1 MLSILKAD
9 AFNNQKKEAKVAKV
23 VTFANVKGGSGKST
37 LCINMAAILIRAGY
51 SVAILDSDQQKC
63 SHDWITGTK
72 DNLLSRVEIIE
83 PSDFNV
89 ADDVEVDFLL
99 VDTQGSL
106 TKEMAQFLFQSS
118 LIITPC
124 RVSRDDIV
132 GQGWIEVFLKQS
144 NQNIKKAPI
153 LTVLNGVNK
162 RSSILSH
169 VIEQLKEDGVQV
181 AETCISQRVC
191 FAETNVNKISVIGYN
206 KQATKEIVDL
216 TNEAL
221 NLIKSEA

>member
-1 MLSILKAD
+1 MLLII
-9 AFNNQKKEAKVAKV
+9 KKETKVAKV

-37 LCINMAAILIRAGY
+37 LCINMAAILIREGY
-51 SVAILDSDQQKC
+51 SVALIDADQQKC
-63 SHDWITGTK
+63 SQDWITGTRDK
-72 DNLLSRVEIIE
+72 LLSRIEIIDQAE
-83 PSDFNV
+83 FIASENV
-89 ADDVEVDFLL
+89 DVDFLL
-99 VDTQGSL
+99 IDTQGSL

-144 NQNIKKAPI
+144 NRDIKKAPI

-206 KQATKEIVDL
+206 KHATEEIVDL

>member
-1 MLSILKAD
+1 MLLII
-9 AFNNQKKEAKVAKV
+9 KKETKVAKV

-37 LCINMAAILIRAGY
+37 LCINMAAILIREGY
-51 SVAILDSDQQKC
+51 SVALIDADQQKC
-63 SHDWITGTK
+63 SQDWITGTRDK
-72 DNLLSRVEIIE
+72 LLSRIEIIDQAE
-83 PSDFNV
+83 FIASENV
-89 ADDVEVDFLL
+89 DVDFLL
-99 VDTQGSL
+99 IDTQGSL

-144 NQNIKKAPI
+144 NRDIKKAPI

-206 KQATKEIVDL
+206 KHATREIVDL

-221 NLIKSEA
+221 NLIKSEI

>member
-1 MLSILKAD
+1 MLLNI
-9 AFNNQKKEAKVAKV
+9 KKEPKVAKV

-37 LCINMAAILIRAGY
+37 LCINMAAILIREGY
-51 SVAILDSDQQKC
+51 SVALIDADQQKC
-63 SHDWITGTK
+63 SQDWITGTK
-72 DNLLSRVEIIE
+72 DKFLSRVEII
-83 PSDFNV
+83 DQADLVAAKNV
-89 ADDVEVDFLL
+89 EADFLL
-99 VDTQGSL
+99 IDTQGSL

-144 NQNIKKAPI
+144 NLDVKKSPI

-169 VIEQLKEDGVQV
+169 VIEQLKEDGIKV
-181 AETCISQRVC
+181 AKTCISQRVC

-206 KQATKEIVDL
+206 KPATEEIVDL

-221 NLIKSEA
+221 NLIKRGA

>member
-1 MLSILKAD
+1 MLLII
-9 AFNNQKKEAKVAKV
+9 KKGTKVAKV

-37 LCINMAAILIRAGY
+37 LCINIAAILIRAGY
-51 SVAILDSDQQKC
+51 SVALIDADQQKC
-63 SHDWITGTK
+63 SQDWITGTK
-72 DNLLSRVEIIE
+72 DELLSRVQIIE
-83 PSDFNV
+83 Q
-89 ADDVEVDFLL
+89 AELKAAKDVEADFLL
-99 VDTQGSL
+99 IDTQGSL

-132 GQGWIEVFLKQS
+132 GQGWIEVFLKQAS
-144 NQNIKKAPI
+144 QDIEKPPI

-181 AETCISQRVC
+181 AKTCISQRVC
-191 FAETNVNKISVIGYN
+191 FAETNVNKVSVIGYN

-216 TNEAL
+216 ANEAL
-221 NLIKSEA
+221 NFIKSET

>member
-1 MLSILKAD
+1 MRLII
-9 AFNNQKKEAKVAKV
+9 KKETKVAKV

-37 LCINMAAILIRAGY
+37 LCINMAAILIREGY
-51 SVAILDSDQQKC
+51 SVALIDADQQKC
-63 SHDWITGTK
+63 SQDWITETRDK
-72 DNLLSRVEIIE
+72 LLSRIEIIDQAE
-83 PSDFNV
+83 FIASENV
-89 ADDVEVDFLL
+89 DVDFLL
-99 VDTQGSL
+99 IDTQGSL

-144 NQNIKKAPI
+144 NRDIKKAPI

-181 AETCISQRVC
+181 AKTCISQRVC

-206 KQATKEIVDL
+206 KPATEEIVDL

>member
-1 MLSILKAD
+1 MLLII
-9 AFNNQKKEAKVAKV
+9 KKETKVAKV

-37 LCINMAAILIRAGY
+37 LCINMAAILIREGY
-51 SVAILDSDQQKC
+51 SVALIDADQQKC
-63 SHDWITGTK
+63 SQDWITGTRDK
-72 DNLLSRVEIIE
+72 LLSRIEIIDQAE
-83 PSDFNV
+83 FIASENV
-89 ADDVEVDFLL
+89 DVDFLL
-99 VDTQGSL
+99 IDTQGSL

-144 NQNIKKAPI
+144 NRDIKKAPI

-181 AETCISQRVC
+181 AKTCISQRVC

-206 KQATKEIVDL
+206 KPATEEIVDL

-221 NLIKSEA
+221 KLIRSEA

>member
-1 MLSILKAD
+1 MLLII
-9 AFNNQKKEAKVAKV
+9 KKETKVAKV

-37 LCINMAAILIRAGY
+37 LCINMAAILIREGY
-51 SVAILDSDQQKC
+51 SVALIDADQQKC
-63 SHDWITGTK
+63 SQDWITGTRDK
-72 DNLLSRVEIIE
+72 LLSRIEIIDQAE
-83 PSDFNV
+83 FIASENV
-89 ADDVEVDFLL
+89 DVDFLL
-99 VDTQGSL
+99 IDTQGSL

-144 NQNIKKAPI
+144 NQNLKKAPI

-206 KQATKEIVDL
+206 KPATEEIVDL

>member
-1 MLSILKAD
+1 MLLII
-9 AFNNQKKEAKVAKV
+9 KKETKVAKV

-37 LCINMAAILIRAGY
+37 LCINMAAILVRAGY
-51 SVAILDSDQQKC
+51 SVAIIDADHQKC
-63 SHDWITGTK
+63 SQDWITGTK
-72 DNLLSRVEIIE
+72 DKLL
-83 PSDFNV
+83 
-89 ADDVEVDFLL
+89 
-99 VDTQGSL
+99 
-106 TKEMAQFLFQSS
+106 
-118 LIITPC
+118 
-124 RVSRDDIV
+124 SRDDIV

-169 VIEQLKEDGVQV
+169 VIEQLKEDGVKV

-206 KQATKEIVDL
+206 KHATKEIVDL

-221 NLIKSEA
+221 NLIKSEV

>member
-1 MLSILKAD
+1 MLFII
-9 AFNNQKKEAKVAKV
+9 KKDSNVVKV

-37 LCINMAAILIRAGY
+37 LCINMAAILIREGY
-51 SVAILDSDQQKC
+51 SVALIDADQQKC
-63 SHDWITGTK
+63 SQDWITGTK
-72 DNLLSRVEIIE
+72 DKLLSRVEIIDQAE
-83 PSDFNV
+83 FMASENID
-89 ADDVEVDFLL
+89 VDFLL
-99 VDTQGSL
+99 IDTQGSL

-144 NQNIKKAPI
+144 NREIKKAPI

-181 AETCISQRVC
+181 AKTCISQRVC

-206 KQATKEIVDL
+206 KPATEEIVDL

-221 NLIKSEA
+221 NLIKREA

>member
-1 MLSILKAD
+1 MLSKLKAG
-9 AFNNQKKEAKVAKV
+9 AFEIKKDSRVAKV
-23 VTFANVKGGSGKST
+23 ITFANVKGGSGKST
-37 LCINMAAILIRAGY
+37 LCINIAAILIRTGY
-51 SVAILDSDQQKC
+51 SVALIDADQQKC
-63 SHDWITGTK
+63 SKDWITGTK
-72 DNLLSRVEIIE
+72 DKLLSRVQIIE
-83 PSDFNV
+83 QTDLQAAEN
-89 ADDVEVDFLL
+89 VEVDFLL
-99 VDTQGSL
+99 IDTQGSL

-132 GQGWIEVFLKQS
+132 GQGWIEIFLKQAG
-144 NQNIKKAPI
+144 QDVKKPPI

-169 VIEQLKEDGVQV
+169 VIEQLREDGIQV
-181 AETCISQRVC
+181 AKTCISQRVC

-206 KQATKEIVDL
+206 KQATQEIVDL

>member
-1 MLSILKAD
+1 MLLII
-9 AFNNQKKEAKVAKV
+9 KKETKVAKV

-37 LCINMAAILIRAGY
+37 LCINMAAILIREGY
-51 SVAILDSDQQKC
+51 SVALIDADQQKC
-63 SHDWITGTK
+63 SQDWITGTRDK
-72 DNLLSRVEIIE
+72 LLSRIEILDQAEFIASE
-83 PSDFNV
+83 NV
-89 ADDVEVDFLL
+89 DVDFLL
-99 VDTQGSL
+99 IDTQGSL

-144 NQNIKKAPI
+144 NRDIKKAPI

-206 KQATKEIVDL
+206 KPATEEIVDL

>member
-1 MLSILKAD
+1 MVLIV
-9 AFNNQKKEAKVAKV
+9 KKDSKVAKV

-37 LCINMAAILIRAGY
+37 LCINMAAILIREGY
-51 SVAILDSDQQKC
+51 SVALIDADQQKC
-63 SHDWITGTK
+63 SQDWIIGTK
-72 DNLLSRVEIIE
+72 DKLLSRVEIIDQAE
-83 PSDFNV
+83 FIASENV
-89 ADDVEVDFLL
+89 DVDFLL
-99 VDTQGSL
+99 IDTQGSL

-144 NQNIKKAPI
+144 SQEIKKAPI

-181 AETCISQRVC
+181 AKTCISQRVC

-206 KQATKEIVDL
+206 KPATEEIVDL

-221 NLIKSEA
+221 NLIKREA

>member
-1 MLSILKAD
+1 MRLII
-9 AFNNQKKEAKVAKV
+9 KKETKVAKV

-37 LCINMAAILIRAGY
+37 LCINMAAILIREGY
-51 SVAILDSDQQKC
+51 TVALIDADQQKC
-63 SHDWITGTK
+63 SQDWITGTK
-72 DNLLSRVEIIE
+72 DKFLSRVEIIDQAE
-83 PSDFNV
+83 FKASENV
-89 ADDVEVDFLL
+89 DVDFLL
-99 VDTQGSL
+99 IDTQGSL

-144 NQNIKKAPI
+144 NLDVKKSPI

-169 VIEQLKEDGVQV
+169 VIEQLKEDGIKV
-181 AETCISQRVC
+181 AKTCISQRVC

-206 KQATKEIVDL
+206 KPATEEIVDL

-221 NLIKSEA
+221 NLIKRGA

>member
-1 MLSILKAD
+1 M
-9 AFNNQKKEAKVAKV
+9 VKV

-37 LCINMAAILIRAGY
+37 LCINMAAILIREGY
-51 SVAILDSDQQKC
+51 SVALIDADQQKC
-63 SHDWITGTK
+63 SQDWITGTRDK
-72 DNLLSRVEIIE
+72 LLSRIEIIDQAE
-83 PSDFNV
+83 FIASENID
-89 ADDVEVDFLL
+89 VDFLL
-99 VDTQGSL
+99 IDTQGSL

-124 RVSRDDIV
+124 RASRDDIV

-206 KQATKEIVDL
+206 KHATKEIVDL

-221 NLIKSEA
+221 NLIKSEV

>member
-1 MLSILKAD
+1 MLLII
-9 AFNNQKKEAKVAKV
+9 KKEAKVAKV

-63 SHDWITGTK
+63 SQDWITGTK
-72 DNLLSRVEIIE
+72 DKFLSRVEIIE
-83 PSDFNV
+83 P
-89 ADDVEVDFLL
+89 AELKAAEDVEVDFLL
-99 VDTQGSL
+99 IDTQGSL

-144 NQNIKKAPI
+144 NQNLKKAPI

-221 NLIKSEA
+221 NLIKSGS

>member
-1 MLSILKAD
+1 
-9 AFNNQKKEAKVAKV
+9 VAQV

-37 LCINMAAILIRAGY
+37 LCINMAAILIREGY
-51 SVAILDSDQQKC
+51 TVALIDADQQKC
-63 SHDWITGTK
+63 SQDWITGTK
-72 DNLLSRVEIIE
+72 DKFLSKVEIIDQAE
-83 PSDFNV
+83 FKASENV
-89 ADDVEVDFLL
+89 DVDFLL
-99 VDTQGSL
+99 IDTQGSL

-144 NQNIKKAPI
+144 NLDVKKAPI

-169 VIEQLKEDGVQV
+169 VIEQLKEDGIKV
-181 AETCISQRVC
+181 AKTCISQRVC

-206 KQATKEIVDL
+206 KPATEEIVDL

-221 NLIKSEA
+221 NLIKRGA

>member
-1 MLSILKAD
+1 M
-9 AFNNQKKEAKVAKV
+9 
-23 VTFANVKGGSGKST
+23 
-37 LCINMAAILIRAGY
+37 
-51 SVAILDSDQQKC
+51 
-63 SHDWITGTK
+63 
-72 DNLLSRVEIIE
+72 
-83 PSDFNV
+83 
-89 ADDVEVDFLL
+89 
-99 VDTQGSL
+99 SL
-106 TKEMAQFLFQSS
+106 AQFLFQSS

-144 NQNIKKAPI
+144 NRDIKKAPI

-181 AETCISQRVC
+181 AKTCISQRVC

-206 KQATKEIVDL
+206 KPATEEIVDL

>member
-1 MLSILKAD
+1 MLLII
-9 AFNNQKKEAKVAKV
+9 KKETKVAEV

-63 SHDWITGTK
+63 SQDWITGTK
-72 DNLLSRVEIIE
+72 DKLLSRVEIIE
-83 PSDFNV
+83 PAEFK
-89 ADDVEVDFLL
+89 ATEDVEFDFLL
-99 VDTQGSL
+99 IDTQGSL

-144 NQNIKKAPI
+144 NQNLKKAPI

-169 VIEQLKEDGVQV
+169 VIEQLKEDGIQV

-206 KQATKEIVDL
+206 KQATEEIVAL

>member
-1 MLSILKAD
+1 MLLII
-9 AFNNQKKEAKVAKV
+9 KKETKVAKV

-37 LCINMAAILIRAGY
+37 LCINMAAILIREGY
-51 SVAILDSDQQKC
+51 SVALIDADQQKC
-63 SHDWITGTK
+63 SQDWITGTRDK
-72 DNLLSRVEIIE
+72 LLSRIEIIDQAE
-83 PSDFNV
+83 FIASENV
-89 ADDVEVDFLL
+89 DVDFLL
-99 VDTQGSL
+99 IDTQGSL

-144 NQNIKKAPI
+144 NRDIKKAPI

-206 KQATKEIVDL
+206 KHATDEIVDL
-216 TNEAL
+216 ANEAL
-221 NLIKSEA
+221 NLIKSGS

>member
-1 MLSILKAD
+1 MLLII
-9 AFNNQKKEAKVAKV
+9 KKETKVAKV

-37 LCINMAAILIRAGY
+37 LCINMAAILIREGY
-51 SVAILDSDQQKC
+51 SVALIDADQQKC
-63 SHDWITGTK
+63 SQDWITGTRDK
-72 DNLLSRVEIIE
+72 LLSRIEIIDQAE
-83 PSDFNV
+83 FIASENV
-89 ADDVEVDFLL
+89 DVDFLL
-99 VDTQGSL
+99 IDTQGSL

-144 NQNIKKAPI
+144 NRDIKKAPI

-206 KQATKEIVDL
+206 KQATKEL
-216 TNEAL
+216 S
-221 NLIKSEA
+221 LIHI

>member
-1 MLSILKAD
+1 MLLII
-9 AFNNQKKEAKVAKV
+9 KKETKVAKV

-51 SVAILDSDQQKC
+51 SVAILDADQQKC
-63 SHDWITGTK
+63 SQDWITGTK
-72 DNLLSRVEIIE
+72 DKLLSRVEIIDQAE
-83 PSDFNV
+83 FIASENV
-89 ADDVEVDFLL
+89 DVDFLL
-99 VDTQGSL
+99 IDTQGSL

-144 NQNIKKAPI
+144 NRDIKKAPI

-191 FAETNVNKISVIGYN
+191 FGETNVNKISVIGYN
-206 KQATKEIVDL
+206 KPATEEIVDL

>member
-1 MLSILKAD
+1 MLLII
-9 AFNNQKKEAKVAKV
+9 KKETKVAKV

-51 SVAILDSDQQKC
+51 SVAILDADQQKC
-63 SHDWITGTK
+63 SQDWITGTRDK
-72 DNLLSRVEIIE
+72 LLSRIEIIDQAE
-83 PSDFNV
+83 FIASENV
-89 ADDVEVDFLL
+89 DVDFLL
-99 VDTQGSL
+99 IDTQGSL

-144 NQNIKKAPI
+144 NRDIKKAPI

-206 KQATKEIVDL
+206 KPATEEIVDL

>member
-1 MLSILKAD
+1 MLLII
-9 AFNNQKKEAKVAKV
+9 KKETKVAKV

-51 SVAILDSDQQKC
+51 SVAVLDADQQKC
-63 SHDWITGTK
+63 SQDWITGTRDK
-72 DNLLSRVEIIE
+72 LLSRIEIIDQAE
-83 PSDFNV
+83 FIASENV
-89 ADDVEVDFLL
+89 DVDFLL
-99 VDTQGSL
+99 IDTQGSL

-144 NQNIKKAPI
+144 NRDIKKAPI

-206 KQATKEIVDL
+206 KPATEEIVDL

>member
-1 MLSILKAD
+1 MLLNI
-9 AFNNQKKEAKVAKV
+9 KKEPKVAKV

-37 LCINMAAILIRAGY
+37 LCINMAAILIREGY
-51 SVAILDSDQQKC
+51 SVALIDADQQKC
-63 SHDWITGTK
+63 SQDWITRTK
-72 DNLLSRVEIIE
+72 DKFLSRVEIIE
-83 PSDFNV
+83 QADLVAAKNV
-89 ADDVEVDFLL
+89 EADFLL
-99 VDTQGSL
+99 IDTQGSL

-144 NQNIKKAPI
+144 NRDIKKAPI

-181 AETCISQRVC
+181 AKTCISQRVC

-206 KQATKEIVDL
+206 KPATEEIVDL

>member
-1 MLSILKAD
+1 MLVII
-9 AFNNQKKEAKVAKV
+9 KKEAKVAKV
-23 VTFANVKGGSGKST
+23 ITFANVKGGSGKST

-63 SHDWITGTK
+63 SQDWITGTK
-72 DNLLSRVEIIE
+72 DKLLSRVEIIE
-83 PSDFNV
+83 P
-89 ADDVEVDFLL
+89 AELKAAEDVEVDFLL
-99 VDTQGSL
+99 IDTQGSL

-144 NQNIKKAPI
+144 NQNLKKAPI

-206 KQATKEIVDL
+206 KHATDEIVHL

-221 NLIKSEA
+221 NLIKSGS

>member
-1 MLSILKAD
+1 MLLII
-9 AFNNQKKEAKVAKV
+9 KKETKVAKV

-37 LCINMAAILIRAGY
+37 LCINMAAILIREGY
-51 SVAILDSDQQKC
+51 SVALIDADQQKC
-63 SHDWITGTK
+63 SQDWITGTRDK
-72 DNLLSRVEIIE
+72 LLSRIEIIDQAE
-83 PSDFNV
+83 FIASENV
-89 ADDVEVDFLL
+89 DVDFLL
-99 VDTQGSL
+99 IDTQGSL

-144 NQNIKKAPI
+144 NRDIKKAPI

-206 KQATKEIVDL
+206 KQATEEIVDL

-221 NLIKSEA
+221 NLMKSEA

>member
-1 MLSILKAD
+1 MA
-9 AFNNQKKEAKVAKV
+9 QV

-37 LCINMAAILIRAGY
+37 LCINMAAILIREGY
-51 SVAILDSDQQKC
+51 TVALIDADQQKC
-63 SHDWITGTK
+63 SQDWITGTK
-72 DNLLSRVEIIE
+72 DRLLSRVEIIE
-83 PSDFNV
+83 HAEMVSV
-89 ADDVEVDFLL
+89 EDVEVDFLL
-99 VDTQGSL
+99 IDTQGSL

-144 NQNIKKAPI
+144 SQNVNKAPV

-169 VIEQLKEDGVQV
+169 VIEQLKEDGIEV

-206 KQATKEIVDL
+206 KQATEEIVDL

-221 NLIKSEA
+221 KLIKSEA

>member
-1 MLSILKAD
+1 M
-9 AFNNQKKEAKVAKV
+9 VKV

-37 LCINMAAILIRAGY
+37 LCINMAAILIREGY
-51 SVAILDSDQQKC
+51 TVALIDADQQKC
-63 SHDWITGTK
+63 SQDWITGTRDK
-72 DNLLSRVEIIE
+72 LLSRIEIIDQTE
-83 PSDFNV
+83 FIAPENV
-89 ADDVEVDFLL
+89 DVDFLL
-99 VDTQGSL
+99 IDTQGSL

-206 KQATKEIVDL
+206 KHATKEIVDL

-221 NLIKSEA
+221 NLIKSEI

>member
-1 MLSILKAD
+1 MLLII
-9 AFNNQKKEAKVAKV
+9 KKETKVAKV

-37 LCINMAAILIRAGY
+37 LCINMAAILIREGY
-51 SVAILDSDQQKC
+51 SVALIDADQQKC
-63 SHDWITGTK
+63 SQDWITGTRDK
-72 DNLLSRVEIIE
+72 LLSRIEIIDQAE
-83 PSDFNV
+83 FIASENV
-89 ADDVEVDFLL
+89 DVDFLL
-99 VDTQGSL
+99 IDTQGSL

-144 NQNIKKAPI
+144 NQNLKKAPI

-206 KQATKEIVDL
+206 KQATEEIVAL

>member
-1 MLSILKAD
+1 MLLII
-9 AFNNQKKEAKVAKV
+9 KKETKVAKV

-37 LCINMAAILIRAGY
+37 LCINMAAILIREGY
-51 SVAILDSDQQKC
+51 SVAIIDADQQKC
-63 SHDWITGTK
+63 SQDWITGTRDK
-72 DNLLSRVEIIE
+72 LLSRIEIIDQAE
-83 PSDFNV
+83 FIASENV
-89 ADDVEVDFLL
+89 DVDFLL
-99 VDTQGSL
+99 IDTQGSL

-144 NQNIKKAPI
+144 NRDIKKAPI

-191 FAETNVNKISVIGYN
+191 FAETNVNKISVIDYN
-206 KQATKEIVDL
+206 KHATEEIVDL

>member
-1 MLSILKAD
+1 MLLII
-9 AFNNQKKEAKVAKV
+9 KKETKVAKV

-37 LCINMAAILIRAGY
+37 LCINMAAILIREGY
-51 SVAILDSDQQKC
+51 SVALIDADQQKC
-63 SHDWITGTK
+63 SQDWITGTRDK
-72 DNLLSRVEIIE
+72 LLSRIEIIDQAE
-83 PSDFNV
+83 FIASENV
-89 ADDVEVDFLL
+89 DADFLL
-99 VDTQGSL
+99 IDTQGSL

-144 NQNIKKAPI
+144 NRDIKKAPI

-206 KQATKEIVDL
+206 KPATEEIVDL

>member
-1 MLSILKAD
+1 MLLII
-9 AFNNQKKEAKVAKV
+9 KKETKVAKV

-37 LCINMAAILIRAGY
+37 LCINMAAILIREGY
-51 SVAILDSDQQKC
+51 SVALIDADQQKC
-63 SHDWITGTK
+63 SQDWITGTRDK
-72 DNLLSRVEIIE
+72 LLSRIEIIDQAE
-83 PSDFNV
+83 FIASENV
-89 ADDVEVDFLL
+89 DVDFLL
-99 VDTQGSL
+99 IDTQGSL

-206 KQATKEIVDL
+206 KQATEEIVDL

-221 NLIKSEA
+221 NVIKSGA

>member
-1 MLSILKAD
+1 MLLII
-9 AFNNQKKEAKVAKV
+9 KKEAKVAKV

-37 LCINMAAILIRAGY
+37 ICINMAAILIREGY
-51 SVAILDSDQQKC
+51 SVALIDADQQKC
-63 SHDWITGTK
+63 SQDWITGTK
-72 DNLLSRVEIIE
+72 DKLLSRVEIIDQAE
-83 PSDFNV
+83 FMASENV
-89 ADDVEVDFLL
+89 GVDFMLI
-99 VDTQGSL
+99 DTQGSL

-144 NQNIKKAPI
+144 NRDIKKAPI

-181 AETCISQRVC
+181 AKTCISQRVC

-206 KQATKEIVDL
+206 KPATEEIVDL

-221 NLIKSEA
+221 NLIKREA

>member
-1 MLSILKAD
+1 MLLII
-9 AFNNQKKEAKVAKV
+9 KKETKVAKV

-37 LCINMAAILIRAGY
+37 LCINMAAILIREGY
-51 SVAILDSDQQKC
+51 SVALIDADQQKC
-63 SHDWITGTK
+63 SQDWITGTRDK
-72 DNLLSRVEIIE
+72 LLSRIEIIDQTE
-83 PSDFNV
+83 FIAPENVDIDFM
-89 ADDVEVDFLL
+89 LI
-99 VDTQGSL
+99 DTQGSL

-124 RVSRDDIV
+124 RVSRDDVV

-144 NQNIKKAPI
+144 NQNVKKAPI

-206 KQATKEIVDL
+206 KHATREIVDL

-221 NLIKSEA
+221 NLIKSEI

>member
-1 MLSILKAD
+1 MLLII
-9 AFNNQKKEAKVAKV
+9 KKDSKVSKV

-37 LCINMAAILIRAGY
+37 LCINMAAILIREGY
-51 SVAILDSDQQKC
+51 SVALIDADQQKC
-63 SHDWITGTK
+63 SQDWITGTRDK
-72 DNLLSRVEIIE
+72 LLSRIEIIDQAE
-83 PSDFNV
+83 FIASENV
-89 ADDVEVDFLL
+89 DVDFLL
-99 VDTQGSL
+99 IDTQGSL

-144 NQNIKKAPI
+144 NRDIKKAPI

-206 KQATKEIVDL
+206 KHATDEIVEL

-221 NLIKSEA
+221 NLIKSGS

>member
-1 MLSILKAD
+1 MLLII
-9 AFNNQKKEAKVAKV
+9 KKEAKVAKV

-63 SHDWITGTK
+63 SQDWITGTK
-72 DNLLSRVEIIE
+72 DKLLSRVEIIE
-83 PSDFNV
+83 PAELKAAKN
-89 ADDVEVDFLL
+89 VEVDFLL
-99 VDTQGSL
+99 IDTQGSL

-144 NQNIKKAPI
+144 NQNLKKAPI

-206 KQATKEIVDL
+206 KHATDEIVDL

-221 NLIKSEA
+221 NLIKSGS